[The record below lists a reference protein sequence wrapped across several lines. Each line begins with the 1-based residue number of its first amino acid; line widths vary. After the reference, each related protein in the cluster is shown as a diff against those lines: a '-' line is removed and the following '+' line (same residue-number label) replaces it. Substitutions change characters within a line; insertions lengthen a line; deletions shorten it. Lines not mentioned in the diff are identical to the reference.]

1 MPYFIYR
8 ILPGPTKVITT
19 LEKLQQFDNFQEAK
33 TSARNLRAEQSVEDS
48 SQIKV
53 MFAANQLRAEEEL
66 LEKREAPILREWE
79 K

>member
-8 ILPGPTKVITT
+8 ILPGPSDLVAT

-33 TSARNLRAEQSVEDS
+33 ACARNLRAEQSVEDS
-48 SQIKV
+48 SRIKV
-53 MFAANQLRAEEEL
+53 IFATNPLRAEEEL

>member
-8 ILPGPTKVITT
+8 ILPGPSKVITT